1 MLPKLPLNFP
11 NNSPKCRF
19 INRFALLRSICL
31 TSIGRENKMTE
42 FDSKKKLKEAKIDYT
57 WYNQQIEQKLPLLY
71 KFLGI
76 CYKLDVYGDDN
87 LIKNECAKW
96 GMTFADKHKSRTIF
110 RLATQWYN
118 VEDKTFLNARIATYV
133 RALERFKADK
143 ITPEEVYEKLEEYDI
158 DYWANP
164 RDKFRENNEIK
175 KKSSARRWNPTI
187 KFTNVFEKSDMAD
200 KDFVALKCGENILI
214 SADAIVLGVVESLK
228 EKFDNIDSAFK
239 TVVEQRNK
247 EAENDKN

>member
-1 MLPKLPLNFP
+1 MRN
-11 NNSPKCRF
+11 
-19 INRFALLRSICL
+19 LRS
-31 TSIGRENKMTE
+31 M
-42 FDSKKKLKEAKIDYT
+42 A
-57 WYNQQIEQKLPLLY
+57 
-71 KFLGI
+71 
-76 CYKLDVYGDDN
+76 
-87 LIKNECAKW
+87 
-96 GMTFADKHKSRTIF
+96 
-110 RLATQWYN
+110 
-118 VEDKTFLNARIATYV
+118 
-133 RALERFKADK
+133 
-143 ITPEEVYEKLEEYDI
+143 I

>member
-1 MLPKLPLNFP
+1 
-11 NNSPKCRF
+11 
-19 INRFALLRSICL
+19 
-31 TSIGRENKMTE
+31 MTE

-96 GMTFADKHKSRTIF
+96 GMTFAVKHKSRTIF

>member
-1 MLPKLPLNFP
+1 
-11 NNSPKCRF
+11 
-19 INRFALLRSICL
+19 
-31 TSIGRENKMTE
+31 MTE

-57 WYNQQIEQKLPLLY
+57 WYNQHIEQKLPLLY

-143 ITPEEVYEKLEEYDI
+143 ITPEEVYEKLEEYGI
-158 DYWANP
+158 NIYEQNTKRWHLSIC
-164 RDKFRENNEIK
+164 NNLQ
-175 KKSSARRWNPTI
+175 SFLS
-187 KFTNVFEKSDMAD
+187 
-200 KDFVALKCGENILI
+200 
-214 SADAIVLGVVESLK
+214 
-228 EKFDNIDSAFK
+228 
-239 TVVEQRNK
+239 
-247 EAENDKN
+247 

>member
-1 MLPKLPLNFP
+1 
-11 NNSPKCRF
+11 
-19 INRFALLRSICL
+19 
-31 TSIGRENKMTE
+31 MTE

-143 ITPEEVYEKLEEYDI
+143 ITPEEVYEKLEEY
-158 DYWANP
+158 
-164 RDKFRENNEIK
+164 
-175 KKSSARRWNPTI
+175 
-187 KFTNVFEKSDMAD
+187 
-200 KDFVALKCGENILI
+200 GI
-214 SADAIVLGVVESLK
+214 S
-228 EKFDNIDSAFK
+228 
-239 TVVEQRNK
+239 
-247 EAENDKN
+247 